1 MNRLAR
7 LLLPPGAPAPA
18 RVYGWT
24 LLSGALYA
32 GESFL
37 VLVAAN
43 HLAGPYWGG
52 VAGIAFA
59 VDQLLFTVGAFSIRR
74 YQASD
79 AAERFPFPVYAG
91 ARALTCAAMVLA
103 GVAWLALAGFSPDK
117 RAAIA
122 PLLLFKASEAF
133 SDVLGGRY
141 QQRGRLDAA
150 GRILAAKTFLSFLA
164 FPAALAL
171 GARPP
176 AALWAMAAA
185 HVALTALLDG
195 AVLPAFGGLRLRL
208 PRRPAAAL
216 LAGCAPLAA
225 TAFLLMFVNNAP
237 KFAVD
242 RALDEPRMA
251 AFAALAMASF
261 VLAVLADLLAA
272 PHVERLGRARE
283 AGDWRAFPRAALR
296 LQAAALVGGAAACA
310 GAWLV
315 GIPVLSALFGLDLS
329 AYRAEL
335 CLLVL
340 SGTFLALHL
349 VADVVLV
356 VLRRQ
361 AWCLAPA
368 GLAALF
374 AAVAARPFVEARGLL
389 GAAYCHLACAC
400 LLFVAG
406 TALAWVFLRRAAADR
421 REPR

>member
-1 MNRLAR
+1 MDRLAR
-7 LLLPPGAPAPA
+7 LLLPPGPPAPA
-18 RVYGWT
+18 RVYVWT
-24 LLSGALYA
+24 LVSGALYA

-37 VLVAAN
+37 VLAAATR
-43 HLAGPYWGG
+43 LAGPYWGG

-59 VDQLLFTVGAFSIRR
+59 VDQLLFTVGAFSVRR

-79 AAERFPFPVYAG
+79 AAERFPFPAYCG

-103 GVAWLALAGFSPDK
+103 GVAWIALGGFSPDK

-122 PLLLFKASEAF
+122 PLLAFKASEAF

-150 GRILAAKTFLSFLA
+150 GRILAVKTLLA
-164 FPAALAL
+164 AAACAAALAL
-171 GARPP
+171 GASLS
-176 AALWAMAAA
+176 ASLWAMAAA

-208 PRRPAAAL
+208 SPARVAPL
-216 LAGCAPLAA
+216 LGACAPLAA

-237 KFAVD
+237 KLAVD

-261 VLAVLADLLAA
+261 VLPVLADLLAA

-283 AGDWRAFPRAALR
+283 RGDWRAFPRAAG
-296 LQAAALVGGAAACA
+296 ALALAMLGLGAAACA
-310 GAWLV
+310 AAWLA
-315 GIPVLSALFGLDLS
+315 GTPVLSALFGLDLS

-340 SGTFLALHL
+340 SGTLLALHQA
-349 VADVVLV
+349 ADVVLV

-361 AWCLAPA
+361 AWCLASA
-368 GLAALF
+368 VLAAAF
-374 AAVAARPFVEARGLL
+374 AALAAGPMAASRGLR
-389 GAAYCHLACAC
+389 GAALCHLASAA
-400 LLFVAG
+400 LL
-406 TALAWVFLRRAAADR
+406 LLAAAAAAAFFLVRASR
-421 REPR
+421 RRDA